1 MANKK
6 VSLTQYLVEQQREHG
21 RIPSQLRLLIE
32 VVARA
37 CKHIAIAVN
46 KGALGDVMGTAGSEN
61 VQGEVQKKL
70 DIISNE
76 VLIEANEWGGHL
88 AAMASEEMDTIH
100 VVPNRYPQGEYLLL
114 FDPLDGSSN
123 IDVNVSIGTI
133 FSVLRKVGHHH
144 GVAEEDFLQAGKNQ
158 AVAGY
163 CIYGSQTMLVLTV
176 GDGVAMFT
184 LDREMGSWVLTAEN
198 VQIPEDT
205 KEFAINMSNQRHW
218 APPVTRYIDECLAGK
233 DGPRGPRGYDE
244 FNCAKGPGYYGWP
257 LFVGDNESYA
267 EYNWDTKAI
276 GAKFDPAHP
285 INDSPRNTGIR
296 ELPPAQP
303 AWIYYPYAVSEK
315 FPDLGS
321 GGRCAMSG
329 PVYHR
334 DPTST
339 SPTRFPGYYD
349 NTLFLYE
356 WMRSWIKAVKL
367 DAKGDQVSMEAFL
380 PSTKLRHP
388 MDMRFGPDGS
398 LYVIEFGNN
407 WWHPDQADIVRI
419 DFVPGN
425 RAPIAKAS
433 ADVVVGKQPLAV
445 KFSSAGTYDKD
456 EGDTISYAWSFTG
469 KGVESTDPNP
479 SFTFTA
485 PGTYQATLTVTDKG
499 GKTAIAVV
507 PIRVGNAAPKV
518 SLSEPISGHFFRW
531 GETIAYHAAVTDEED
546 GSTEAGTIPAAQVKV
561 TIGYDAQHEESAAD
575 QENGIAAG
583 ANQRGR
589 NRVFKSDCIACHQ
602 LGVQSVGPSFTAISA
617 KYHGQ
622 EGILAKLTDKV
633 ITGGGGVWGPIAMA
647 AHPQF
652 TRDEIQEMVGWVL
665 SIADDQGAI
674 SGASGSFTTMAK
686 PAKDDRGSYV
696 IQARYTDKGAPGAEP
711 LTGSATITLRSRIV
725 SAADR
730 TSSKGTGTEPCA
742 DVGGGQQVIN
752 IDADT
757 WLGFKAITLAGTTK
771 LTYRV
776 ASGGAGGTIEVH
788 VDSPT
793 GAVIS
798 TAAIAPTGSWTKWAD
813 VDATIQDPGGTHDL
827 FLVFTAAKGK
837 KKLFNLNWINFH
849 APGE

>member
-1 MANKK
+1 MPVSMLPAAAPTTRLLQVAASFAVLLSLSALASGADWDTQQPPESRFEITVLTRDCANPMEM
-6 VSLTQYLVEQQREHG
+6 SIAHDG
-21 RIPSQLRLLIE
+21 RIFFCEKFGSIKLYKPTTRETVLVAKLDTYAIENGEKGNTEDGLIGLTLDPDFDTNHWLYVLRAAPGDKPEQHLSRFTLVGDKLDLASEKILL
-32 VVARA
+32 VNPNCRA
-37 CKHIAIAVN
+37 VIGHCGGCLSFS
-46 KGALGDVMGTAGSEN
+46 KGNLYW
-61 VQGEVQKKL
+61 GEVGP
-70 DIISNE
+70 D
-76 VLIEANEWGGHL
+76 
-88 AAMASEEMDTIH
+88 
-100 VVPNRYPQGEYLLL
+100 
-114 FDPLDGSSN
+114 
-123 IDVNVSIGTI
+123 
-133 FSVLRKVGHHH
+133 
-144 GVAEEDFLQAGKNQ
+144 
-158 AVAGY
+158 
-163 CIYGSQTMLVLTV
+163 
-176 GDGVAMFT
+176 
-184 LDREMGSWVLTAEN
+184 
-198 VQIPEDT
+198 
-205 KEFAINMSNQRHW
+205 
-218 APPVTRYIDECLAGK
+218 AGK